1 MRFEYDS
8 LNDTGWIY
16 GTDYKVRLINASS
29 GVQSSLPMCIVSEY
43 LSRKIA
49 EKEEI
54 RLSKEEKDKLEKQV
68 AEIMQNA
75 DYSDSIKDMMIR
87 QLSFANRYDRFINIV
102 EEPELNLFPR
112 SQMEVLFSL
121 ISNNASTNENMLVLT
136 THSPYSLAIIN
147 TMIMGA
153 KTYANADEAL
163 RKQIKDILPENCQ
176 IEAENIAAYRL
187 SYSDKC
193 YCQSVINDQT
203 GLISKNELDSASDD
217 LMRMFN
223 SLYMYYAKTLT
234 K

>member
-1 MRFEYDS
+1 
-8 LNDTGWIY
+8 
-16 GTDYKVRLINASS
+16 
-29 GVQSSLPMCIVSEY
+29 
-43 LSRKIA
+43 
-49 EKEEI
+49 
-54 RLSKEEKDKLEKQV
+54 
-68 AEIMQNA
+68 
-75 DYSDSIKDMMIR
+75 
-87 QLSFANRYDRFINIV
+87 
-102 EEPELNLFPR
+102 
-112 SQMEVLFSL
+112 
-121 ISNNASTNENMLVLT
+121 
-136 THSPYSLAIIN
+136 
-147 TMIMGA
+147 MIMGA

-203 GLISKNELDSASDD
+203 GLISKNELDSASDA